1 MRLVQSLLCLLIL
14 SSVLSACEGFFLF
27 VSTGPLPAQTP
38 SPTLPTPATVIVVGD
53 VVRSTFIV
61 PQVCFDIRAPASG
74 VLFVNLIWDPREGD
88 IDFTFVSSVFTT
100 SVTTVTSVAQTS
112 AVRSLRVTRGQTYRI
127 QVVGDQG
134 PVPFTLTT
142 SLE

>member
-1 MRLVQSLLCLLIL
+1 MRRLRSLLCLLIL
-14 SSVLSACEGFFLF
+14 GSGLSACEGFFLV
-27 VSTGPLPAQTP
+27 VSTGPLPDQRQTP
-38 SPTLPTPATVIVVGD
+38 TSLPATVIVVGD

-61 PQVCFDIRAPASG
+61 PQVCFDIRAPATG
-74 VLFVNLIWDPREGD
+74 VLFVNLSWDPREGD
-88 IDFTFVSSVFTT
+88 IDFTFVSSVFAT

>member
-1 MRLVQSLLCLLIL
+1 MRRFRSLLCLLIL
-14 SSVLSACEGFFLF
+14 GSGLSACEGFFLF
-27 VSTGPLPAQTP
+27 VSTGPLPDQRQ
-38 SPTLPTPATVIVVGD
+38 SPTSPPATVIVVGD

-74 VLFVNLIWDPREGD
+74 VLFVNLSWDPREGD